1 MIPKVLHNLTMVPF
15 LIIGLM
21 ASILGVVWLTTS
33 EPWMLDKSANVILLD
48 ESYSNLFS
56 EPINRN
62 LPKYL
67 TLLYRFFGVWVTS
80 LGLLILGFTIV
91 TRMGTVLSRGIA
103 QTVTL
108 FTLIGISTLE
118 AIFIPSSPFVYVTIL
133 LWTLW
138 IVSVFAG
145 IGLRKHAG

>member
-1 MIPKVLHNLTMVPF
+1 MNPKILHNLTMAPF

-21 ASILGVVWLTTS
+21 AFILGLAWLTTS
-33 EPWMLDKSANVILLD
+33 EPWMLDKSANVVLLD

-67 TLLYRFFGVWVTS
+67 MLLYRFFGVWVTS

-91 TRMGTVLSRGIA
+91 TRLGTTLARVVA
-103 QTVTL
+103 QVITL
-108 FTLIGISTLE
+108 FTLICISTIEKL
-118 AIFIPSSPFVYVTIL
+118 FIPSSPFVYVTIL
-133 LWTLW
+133 LWILW
-138 IVSVFAG
+138 SISVLAG
-145 IGLRKHAG
+145 ISLKKYVP

>member
-1 MIPKVLHNLTMVPF
+1 MNPKILHNLTMVPF

-21 ASILGVVWLTTS
+21 AFILGLAWLTTS
-33 EPWMLDKSANVILLD
+33 EPWMLDKSANIILLD

-67 TLLYRFFGVWVTS
+67 MLLYRFFGVWVTS

-91 TRMGTVLSRGIA
+91 TRMGTTFARVVA
-103 QTVTL
+103 QTITL

-118 AIFIPSSPFVYVTIL
+118 KLFISSSPIVYVTIL
-133 LWTLW
+133 LWILW
-138 IVSVFAG
+138 SISVLAG
-145 IGLRKHAG
+145 ISLKKYVP

>member
-1 MIPKVLHNLTMVPF
+1 MNSKLIHNLTMVPF
-15 LIIGLM
+15 LIIGFM
-21 ASILGVVWLTTS
+21 AFLLGVVWLFAP
-33 EPWMLDKSANVILLD
+33 EPWMLDKSANIMLLD

-67 TLLYRFFGVWVTS
+67 MLLYRFFGVWVTS

-91 TRMGTVLSRGIA
+91 TRMGTTFARVVA
-103 QTVTL
+103 QVITL

-118 AIFIPSSPFVYVTIL
+118 KLFIPSSPFVYVTIL
-133 LWTLW
+133 LWILW
-138 IVSVFAG
+138 SISVSAG
-145 IGLRKHAG
+145 ISLNKYVP

>member
-1 MIPKVLHNLTMVPF
+1 MNPKILHNLTMAPF

-21 ASILGVVWLTTS
+21 AFILGLAWLTTS
-33 EPWMLDKSANVILLD
+33 EPWMLDKSANVVLLD

-62 LPKYL
+62 LPQYL
-67 TLLYRFFGVWVTS
+67 MLLYRFFGVWVTS

-91 TRMGTVLSRGIA
+91 TRMGTTFARVVA
-103 QTVTL
+103 QVITL

-118 AIFIPSSPFVYVTIL
+118 KLFIPSSPFVYVTIL
-133 LWTLW
+133 LWILW
-138 IVSVFAG
+138 SISVSAG
-145 IGLRKHAG
+145 ISLKKYVP

>member
-1 MIPKVLHNLTMVPF
+1 MNPKILHNLTMAPF

-21 ASILGVVWLTTS
+21 AFILGLAWLITS
-33 EPWMLDKSANVILLD
+33 EPWMLDKSANVVLLD

-67 TLLYRFFGVWVTS
+67 MLLYRFFGVWVTS

-91 TRMGTVLSRGIA
+91 TRMGTTLARVVA
-103 QTVTL
+103 QVITL

-118 AIFIPSSPFVYVTIL
+118 KLFISSSPFVYVTIL
-133 LWTLW
+133 LWILW
-138 IVSVFAG
+138 SISVLAG
-145 IGLRKHAG
+145 ISLKKYVP

>member
-1 MIPKVLHNLTMVPF
+1 MNPKILHNLTMVPF

-21 ASILGVVWLTTS
+21 AFILGLAWLTTS
-33 EPWMLDKSANVILLD
+33 EPWMLDKSANIILLD

-67 TLLYRFFGVWVTS
+67 MLLYRFFGVWVTS

-91 TRMGTVLSRGIA
+91 TRMGTTFARVVA
-103 QTVTL
+103 QTITL

-118 AIFIPSSPFVYVTIL
+118 KLFISSSPFVYVTIL
-133 LWTLW
+133 LWILW
-138 IVSVFAG
+138 SISVLAG
-145 IGLRKHAG
+145 ISLKKYVP

>member
-1 MIPKVLHNLTMVPF
+1 MNPKILHNLTMVPF

-21 ASILGVVWLTTS
+21 AFILGLAWLTTS
-33 EPWMLDKSANVILLD
+33 EPWMLDKSANIILLD

-67 TLLYRFFGVWVTS
+67 MLLYRFFGVWVTS

-91 TRMGTVLSRGIA
+91 TRMGTTFARVVA
-103 QTVTL
+103 QTITL

-118 AIFIPSSPFVYVTIL
+118 KLFISSSPFVYVTIL
-133 LWTLW
+133 LWILW
-138 IVSVFAG
+138 SISVSAG
-145 IGLRKHAG
+145 ISLNKYVP

>member
-1 MIPKVLHNLTMVPF
+1 MNSKLLHNLTMVPF
-15 LIIGLM
+15 LIIGFM
-21 ASILGVVWLTTS
+21 AFLLGLVWLFAP

-48 ESYSNLFS
+48 ESYSSLFS

-80 LGLLILGFTIV
+80 LGLLILAFTIV
-91 TRMGTVLSRGIA
+91 TRLGTKMARGFSQLI
-103 QTVTL
+103 TL

-118 AIFIPSSPFVYVTIL
+118 FIFIPSSPFVYVTIILWL
-133 LWTLW
+133 LWS
-138 IVSVFAG
+138 ISVWAG
-145 IGLRKHAG
+145 INLSKHAP

>member
-1 MIPKVLHNLTMVPF
+1 MVPF

-21 ASILGVVWLTTS
+21 AFILGLAWLTTS
-33 EPWMLDKSANVILLD
+33 EPWMLDKSANIILLD

-67 TLLYRFFGVWVTS
+67 MLLYRFFGVWVTS

-91 TRMGTVLSRGIA
+91 TRMGTTFARVVA
-103 QTVTL
+103 QTITL

-118 AIFIPSSPFVYVTIL
+118 KLFISSSPIVYVTIL
-133 LWTLW
+133 LWILW
-138 IVSVFAG
+138 SISVLAG
-145 IGLRKHAG
+145 ISLKKYVP